1 MANLFDKMLADGVRA
16 GQIPARTQGARDW
29 FRETA
34 SGKRVTEGQL
44 KQLQTDRIKGGF
56 QPGSMYLFKYDAKY
70 KNVLP
75 YWDAMP
81 LVFPLKP
88 AEGGFYGLNLH
99 YLQPQMRATLMDG
112 LYDTTNNSRFDES
125 TRVNI
130 SAAFLDAASKADL
143 IKPCLKRYLNSHV
156 YGGFT
161 YIHPSEWDIAL
172 FLPLADWQNATWHT
186 VYKNSRRMV
195 RG

>member
-1 MANLFDKMLADGVRA
+1 MADLFDKILADGVRA
-16 GQIPARTQGARDW
+16 GQIPARTQDARNW
-29 FRETA
+29 FRDTA
-34 SGKRVTEGQL
+34 SGKRVSEGEL
-44 KQLQTDRIKGGF
+44 KQWQGDRNRGSV

-70 KNVLP
+70 KDVLP

-81 LVFPLKP
+81 LIFPLKP
-88 AEGGFYGLNLH
+88 AEGGFYGLNVH
-99 YLQPQMRATLMDG
+99 YLQPQLRAKLMDG
-112 LYDTTNNSRFDES
+112 LYNTTNNTRYDES
-125 TRVNI
+125 TKINV
-130 SAAFLDAASKADL
+130 SASFLDAASKVDY
-143 IKPCLKRYLNSHV
+143 IKPCLKRYLSSHV

-186 VYKNSRRMV
+186 VYKNSRRQV